1 MSILISAGRYRRKPP
16 LNVNL
21 LPPSYL
27 FSPLVRCP
35 NPSSIPT
42 GSRLPSSMTPSEST
56 AVLLAKSPAV
66 QTAKRA
72 EGINN
77 SVWSRPMAFC
87 RTRLGLYFVFC
98 ILSWGSG
105 FWLPAE
111 QYVQRPCEW
120 CILKLTWGLF
130 FLAHWIMEATL
141 VKFKV
146 IDGCCE
152 WKAKYRV

>member
-1 MSILISAGRYRRKPP
+1 MLHTITFLCIRILLKIIRNSLKEPINGMYIFSITHEHSNQRGSVSKKATFKCEFIAPI
-16 LNVNL
+16 V
-21 LPPSYL
+21 
-27 FSPLVRCP
+27 FVFPLVRCP

-111 QYVQRPCEW
+111 QYVQRPCE
-120 CILKLTWGLF
+120 
-130 FLAHWIMEATL
+130 
-141 VKFKV
+141 
-146 IDGCCE
+146 
-152 WKAKYRV
+152 